1 LSFAAIDEKHTE
13 DAFEKKENTER
24 KRQQGRQGR
33 KRREHDADLWLNR
46 AA

>member
-24 KRQQGRQGR
+24 KRQQGRQGPSSTG
-33 KRREHDADLWLNR
+33 LTPICG
-46 AA
+46 